1 MTEVVNLYADDLPK
15 NWRSD
20 SSYVYIGRGG
30 KGLSDY
36 WGNPFPIEKEDR
48 AECIRKYLGYL
59 LFCIANDP
67 TIIDRIRALKDKRL
81 VCFCSPKLCHGNI
94 LALLAE
100 TL

>member
-1 MTEVVNLYADDLPK
+1 MTEVVNIYGDVPK

-20 SSYVYIGRGG
+20 SSYVYIGRLG
-30 KGLSDY
+30 KGLHGD

-48 AECIRKYLGYL
+48 AECIRKYVNWLF
-59 LFCIANDP
+59 FCIANDP
-67 TIIDRIRALKDKRL
+67 PIIDRIRELKGKKL